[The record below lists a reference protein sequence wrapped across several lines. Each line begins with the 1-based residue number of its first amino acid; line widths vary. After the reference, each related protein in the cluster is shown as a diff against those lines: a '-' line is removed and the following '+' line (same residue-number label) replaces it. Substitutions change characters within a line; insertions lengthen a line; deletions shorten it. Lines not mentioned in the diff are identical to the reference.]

1 MHFEQIMVLH
11 WQPMI
16 ELSVELDGN
25 KAIQLTSRAIVLVHL
40 IPKMTVQPAIGINMI
55 VPATGAT
62 SSVWFFFEMVPDV
75 FHPSPWVCENFST
88 NYLKVSWWSKRYTLF
103 SFLLFKMKNQILNFS
118 WLTPYF
124 LSPCSFCS
132 TFVKWSV
139 GEIFVWI

>member
-55 VPATGAT
+55 VPATGAI
-62 SSVWFFFEMVPDV
+62 SSV
-75 FHPSPWVCENFST
+75 
-88 NYLKVSWWSKRYTLF
+88 
-103 SFLLFKMKNQILNFS
+103 
-118 WLTPYF
+118 
-124 LSPCSFCS
+124 
-132 TFVKWSV
+132 
-139 GEIFVWI
+139 